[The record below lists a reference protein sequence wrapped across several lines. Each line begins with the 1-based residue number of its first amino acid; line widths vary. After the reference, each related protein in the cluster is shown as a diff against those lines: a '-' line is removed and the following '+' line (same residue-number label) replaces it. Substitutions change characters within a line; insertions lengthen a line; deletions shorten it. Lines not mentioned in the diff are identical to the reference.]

1 MEIKDAIER
10 IKWRI
15 ETIEDIAGKGTDG
28 KALEDLEMAVR
39 ALELQEKG
47 KLKED
52 PVKAI
57 HVHYT
62 IKKNGRV
69 RHTVYCGV
77 CGKFVQRIT
86 LGDNYC
92 RNCGTRVGWRIEN
105 GRN

>member
-47 KLKED
+47 RLKED
-52 PVKAI
+52 PVKPI
-57 HVHYT
+57 HVQYT
-62 IKKNGRV
+62 IKK
-69 RHTVYCGV
+69 
-77 CGKFVQRIT
+77 K
-86 LGDNYC
+86 
-92 RNCGTRVGWRIEN
+92 W
-105 GRN
+105 